1 MLDEFEFLKK
11 HASLMLE
18 LSMDP
23 AKIDQDSTESEE
35 SNSSFVEVTH
45 STFVLEVCTYLVV
58 TFFFSELLTACHK
71 NEFQN
76 FNKLEPIFFVSSC
89 SWHQKNET
97 KNSPIHEFKVLLKGQ
112 IAF

>member
-23 AKIDQDSTESEE
+23 AKIEQDSTESEE

-45 STFVLEVCTYLVV
+45 SSTFVLEVCTSFFPP
-58 TFFFSELLTACHK
+58 FFFSELLTACHET
-71 NEFQN
+71 EFQN
-76 FNKLEPIFFVSSC
+76 FTKFRLNIIQSTCEVVFKL
-89 SWHQKNET
+89 
-97 KNSPIHEFKVLLKGQ
+97 
-112 IAF
+112 

>member
-45 STFVLEVCTYLVV
+45 STFVLEVCIWFSLL
-58 TFFFSELLTACHK
+58 FSELVTACHMK
-71 NEFQN
+71 R
-76 FNKLEPIFFVSSC
+76 I
-89 SWHQKNET
+89 
-97 KNSPIHEFKVLLKGQ
+97 
-112 IAF
+112 

>member
-45 STFVLEVCTYLVV
+45 STFVLEVRIFY
-58 TFFFSELLTACHK
+58 FFFVLFFWTVHK
-71 NEFQN
+71 KRISKFYEF
-76 FNKLEPIFFVSSC
+76 FY
-89 SWHQKNET
+89 
-97 KNSPIHEFKVLLKGQ
+97 
-112 IAF
+112 

>member
-23 AKIDQDSTESEE
+23 AKIEQDSTESEE

-45 STFVLEVCTYLVV
+45 STFVLEVCTS
-58 TFFFSELLTACHK
+58 FFPSLLFLWTAHRMPRNRIPK
-71 NEFQN
+71 FYE
-76 FNKLEPIFFVSSC
+76 I
-89 SWHQKNET
+89 
-97 KNSPIHEFKVLLKGQ
+97 
-112 IAF
+112 

>member
-76 FNKLEPIFFVSSC
+76 FNKLEPNFSSC
-89 SWHQKNET
+89 LVRDIRKTKQRIHQFTN
-97 KNSPIHEFKVLLKGQ
+97 LKCCKMND
-112 IAF
+112 

>member
-23 AKIDQDSTESEE
+23 AKIEQDSTESEE

-45 STFVLEVCTYLVV
+45 STFVLEVCTSFFPP
-58 TFFFSELLTACHK
+58 FFFSELLTACHET
-71 NEFQN
+71 EFQN
-76 FNKLEPIFFVSSC
+76 FTKFRLNIIQSTCEVVFKL
-89 SWHQKNET
+89 
-97 KNSPIHEFKVLLKGQ
+97 
-112 IAF
+112 